1 MDRGGGQARGN
12 AAQPGRGQLGRARG
26 GGGHRRAIP
35 AGRQVDGGVRAAEGT
50 GRARALSL
58 RSRAE
63 KRSRGDAQ
71 KHPTHR
77 AAEAGSGQE
86 PTRGDPSG
94 GARAGGG
101 SERQRAGGGRLG
113 PGCVAPV
120 GRARR
125 SARPGPGPGAPR
137 AGRSGRRS
145 GAPNAQASG
154 PGGRPG
160 PSGAPGSQAAPLRSV
175 AREGASRRLLQ
186 RRLLS
191 AKRLSWGAGGGN
203 K

>member
-1 MDRGGGQARGN
+1 MDRGGGQARGD

-137 AGRSGRRS
+137 AGGAAAAVARRTPRLQ
-145 GAPNAQASG
+145 APAAAQARQG
-154 PGGRPG
+154 
-160 PSGAPGSQAAPLRSV
+160 LRV
-175 AREGASRRLLQ
+175 PRRRLLGPRPARG
-186 RRLLS
+186 RR
-191 AKRLSWGAGGGN
+191 GGSCRGGS
-203 K
+203 